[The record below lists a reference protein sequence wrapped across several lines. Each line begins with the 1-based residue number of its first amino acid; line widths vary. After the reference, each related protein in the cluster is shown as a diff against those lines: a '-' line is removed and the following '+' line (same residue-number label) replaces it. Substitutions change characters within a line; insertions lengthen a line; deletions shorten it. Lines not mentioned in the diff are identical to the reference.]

1 MKKKI
6 SSFLVFAMLV
16 AATVPVLGLSGG
28 AGDEPKDV
36 PSEMLIWEGYAK
48 GLVYVVQ
55 LDDATF
61 KVKNFADVRVRID
74 DYVQLLSPH
83 PFDMPMTTTQDGAL
97 TLLTIAPRSEVS
109 FNYGDPRWIEL
120 PPPLWW
126 CTEEYQAVRGEVPIT
141 LGGEILPYALQ
152 DKISLNRSL
161 TQDAIWVHQEYNP
174 VVVIGKTPLWK
185 EIPEDQATEVAVK
198 LAVTNTGFKDA
209 NSILVIDVLPP
220 GYSYDPAGFSPNPD
234 SIQVDGSGNTIFK
247 WHISLDA
254 AVWSDPTLEEPTE
267 YDYEFIRYLMKT
279 PNLDE
284 GRYFLPRA
292 YVDQNNDGVN
302 DAYSAKPLLEVFH
315 VNDPPVADAGGPYV
329 GQEGTTL
336 TLDAS
341 GSSDPDGDALQYR
354 WDIDSDGTWDTAW
367 SSDPTLDIE
376 MGDNAVGIAKVEV
389 SDGEESSVA
398 FASYDITN
406 VAPSL
411 ALTVLPSS
419 DEGEDLT
426 FKVQAT
432 DPGSDDLLYAWWG
445 HCNGWS
451 SVPILYPNDPLV
463 VPDPYPSLEVNPRD
477 VTDTQVVVCGD
488 DGTFMFSVEVK
499 DDDGGLASLDGS
511 FQVDNLPPS
520 LTVSPLSLLQ
530 TDEGI
535 SVTLDATASDEGSD
549 DLVFTWDWELGPTIT
564 NIYYNDGVGPD
575 PPESPH
581 GTYPFTASDSST
593 HTYGDDCLCNVSL
606 TVADDDGGVVTY
618 TTTVEVSNV
627 QPALV
632 SSIQAYARGSLT
644 LRIAGEKWHDVEL
657 RLYDGDVGVAVASI
671 VRMPGN
677 PDEQSVTLE
686 DVIIDLI
693 EGNFWAVVEYT
704 PLDDPINGQLWGAD
718 PAWLIFT
725 PAGGGNESR
734 LHHTFN
740 VRHPETWVWTVAD
753 FSALMVGVDI
763 TFEASASDP
772 GSDDLTF
779 DWDWGDGWSA
789 STIYYNDGVGPDVY
803 PSPNVNPMAVT
814 DVTTHSFDLAGSYTI
829 TLTVTD
835 DDGTATSVS
844 TDLQIG

>member
-16 AATVPVLGLSGG
+16 ATTVPVLGLSGG

-55 LDDATF
+55 HDDATF
-61 KVKNFADVRVRID
+61 EVKNFADVRVRID

-83 PFDMPMTTTQDGAL
+83 PLDMPNTTTQDGGL
-97 TLLTIAPRSEVS
+97 TLLTIAPHSEVS
-109 FNYGDPRWIEL
+109 FNYGDPAWIEL

-126 CTEEYQAVRGEVPIT
+126 CTEQYQAIEGGVAVT
-141 LGGEILPYALQ
+141 LGGEVLPYALQ
-152 DKISLNRSL
+152 NKLMLPREL
-161 TQDAIWVHQEYNP
+161 RQQAIWDHQWDNP
-174 VVVIGKTPLWK
+174 VVVVGKTPLWK
-185 EIPEDQATEVAVK
+185 EIPEDKPTRVDVK

-209 NSILVIDVLPP
+209 NSILVIDVMPP
-220 GYSYDPAGFSPNPD
+220 GYSYDPAGFSLDPD
-234 SIQVDGSGNTIFK
+234 SIQVDDFGNTTFK

-254 AVWSDPTLEEPTE
+254 AIWSDPGLKEPTE
-267 YDYEFIRYLMKT
+267 YDHEFITYVMRT
-279 PNLDE
+279 PKLDE

-302 DAYSAKPLLEVFH
+302 DSYSAKPLLEVFH
-315 VNDPPVADAGGPYV
+315 VNDPPVADAGGPYG

-341 GSSDPDGDALQYR
+341 GTSDPDGDALQYR
-354 WDIDSDGTWDTAW
+354 WDVDSDGTWDTTW
-367 SSDPTLDIE
+367 SSDPTLDVE
-376 MGDNAVGIAKVEV
+376 MGDNVVGKATVEV
-389 SDGEESSVA
+389 SDGEETSIA
-398 FASYDITN
+398 FASYNIVN

-426 FKVQAT
+426 FKVRAT
-432 DPGSDDLLYAWWG
+432 DPGSDDLSYGWWG

-488 DGTFMFSVEVK
+488 DGTFEFGVEVE
-499 DDDGGLASLDGS
+499 DDDGSLTYLNGS
-511 FQVDNLPPS
+511 FAIDNLPPS

-549 DLVFTWDWELGPTIT
+549 DIVFTWDWELGPTIINT
-564 NIYYNDGVGPD
+564 FYNDGVGPD
-575 PPESPH
+575 PPESPD
-581 GTYPFTASDSST
+581 GSYPFTASDSST

-618 TTTVEVSNV
+618 TTTVEVHNI

-644 LRIAGEKWHDVEL
+644 LRVAGEKWHDVEL

-671 VRMPGN
+671 MRMPGS

-686 DVIIDLI
+686 DVVIDLI

-704 PLDDPINGQLWGAD
+704 PLDDAINGQWWGAD

-725 PAGGGNESR
+725 PEGGGNESR

-740 VRHPETWVWTVAD
+740 VRHPETWVWTIAN
-753 FSALMVGVDI
+753 FSALMVGADI

-779 DWDWGDGWSA
+779 DWEWGDGP
-789 STIYYNDGVGPDVY
+789 STSNIYYNDGVGPDIY
-803 PSPNVNPMAVT
+803 PSPDLNPMAVT
-814 DVTTHSFDLAGSYTI
+814 DATTHSFDLAGTYTI

-835 DDGTATSVS
+835 DDGTAVSVS
-844 TDLQIG
+844 TDLHLG